1 MKKPLVILLGIV
13 LSIGMLWCLLQVRSA
28 KPAPGG
34 ASQSVQP
41 EGSPAAPPPLGSTG
55 REPANAPLK
64 PEVTAQTPPT
74 AAQAN
79 NAPAAS
85 RAPWPMPSLTRP
97 LPQLPGIQIGD
108 REWKI
113 LGTNDVVND
122 TGKQTVLVLRDEVSG
137 QLAYRQASLRFVLK
151 DGENYEAFIAERSH
165 AKRLFVNIL
174 HGDIAV
180 DAANIGAEYTA
191 LSHDPRVVK
200 VDFIPLVVP
209 ARLK

>member
-1 MKKPLVILLGIV
+1 MKKSLLILLGIV
-13 LSIGMLWCLLQVRSA
+13 LGIGVLWRLLHVPPA
-28 KPAPGG
+28 KPVPGG
-34 ASQSVQP
+34 ASRSVQS
-41 EGSPAAPPPLGSTG
+41 GNATAAPVPPGSTG
-55 REPANAPLK
+55 REPSNVPLK
-64 PEVTAQTPPT
+64 PEVTPQAPPT
-74 AAQAN
+74 APAQIS
-79 NAPAAS
+79 PAAS
-85 RAPWPMPSLTRP
+85 RAMWPMPNLTRP

-108 REWKI
+108 REWII

-137 QLAYRQASLRFVLK
+137 QLAYRQSSLRFVLK
-151 DGENYEAFIAERSH
+151 DGENYESFIAERSR

-180 DAANIGAEYTA
+180 DAANVGAEYTA
-191 LSHDPRVVK
+191 LSRDPRVVK

>member
-1 MKKPLVILLGIV
+1 MKKSLVILLGIV
-13 LSIGMLWCLLQVRSA
+13 LGIVVLWRLLNVLPA
-28 KPAPGG
+28 KPPPGG
-34 ASQSVQP
+34 ESQNVQSG
-41 EGSPAAPPPLGSTG
+41 GSPAAPAPQGSTG
-55 REPANAPLK
+55 GESANAPLK
-64 PEVTAQTPPT
+64 SEVTAQAPPT
-74 AAQAN
+74 TPAKTS
-79 NAPAAS
+79 PAAS
-85 RAPWPMPSLTRP
+85 QAPWPMPNLTRP
-97 LPQLPGIQIGD
+97 LPQLPGILIGD

-137 QLAYRQASLRFVLK
+137 QLAYRQSSLRFVLK
-151 DGENYEAFIAERSH
+151 EGGNYESFIAERSR

-191 LSHDPRVVK
+191 LSRDPRVVN

-209 ARLK
+209 ARPK

>member
-1 MKKPLVILLGIV
+1 MKKSLLILIVIVLGIGV
-13 LSIGMLWCLLQVRSA
+13 LWRLLHVSPA
-28 KPAPGG
+28 KPVPGG
-34 ASQSVQP
+34 ASQSVQS
-41 EGSPAAPPPLGSTG
+41 GNATAAPGPPGSTG
-55 REPANAPLK
+55 REPSSVPLK
-64 PEVTAQTPPT
+64 PEVTPQAAPT
-74 AAQAN
+74 APAQIS
-79 NAPAAS
+79 PAAS
-85 RAPWPMPSLTRP
+85 RAPWPMPNLTRP